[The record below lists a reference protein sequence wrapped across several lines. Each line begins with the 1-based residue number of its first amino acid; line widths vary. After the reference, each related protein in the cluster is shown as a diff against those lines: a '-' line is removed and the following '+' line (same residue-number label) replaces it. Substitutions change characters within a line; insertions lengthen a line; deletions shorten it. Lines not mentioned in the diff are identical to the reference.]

1 MNHYHERQLVDLVK
15 RHDEAE
21 HAGERREAA
30 TIAKRIFLR
39 YGYRVQDAGAG
50 QPRLVQ

>member
-15 RHDEAE
+15 RHDAAT
-21 HAGERREAA
+21 HSGEQREAA
-30 TIAKRIFLR
+30 SIAKRIFLR

-50 QPRLVQ
+50 QPRLVK